1 MVLFANPKVLES
13 LAKRQRGALT
23 GAAKAAFAAT
33 FALQQKDEA
42 EAATTLCRRG
52 VKFETADKADLA
64 ALRRGVQP
72 VYDRLGRRAETKAAI
87 AQIEAIRADAG
98 SAPAPACKPGA
109 QAGGRGGQATPIDGV
124 YRTEVTTAQLKRTP
138 GFKAFEANPGNVG
151 RFKMELRN
159 GRFRISGASDGSEVI
174 GTYAVNGD
182 GVAIEFNGE
191 GPYRYGWS
199 LYRGA
204 LTLHMRGDGP
214 TPLVVHPWRREGGQP
229 SLGTRTAIDGVW
241 TMNATRAQVVKEMM
255 ARQELTKAMADSDL
269 VSENYGRWRFTFDR
283 GQLYYTQAAEGSK
296 RWTRAR
302 YIGQGP
308 HVHHHRDRLRR
319 GVAQRV
325 GREDRRVLQLPLEP
339 LSRPA
344 DADAGGGRDLAGE
357 LHRPAVAQGRL
368 KVQRGGELG
377 PRAGSPPPARS
388 RR

>member
-1 MVLFANPKVLES
+1 M
-13 LAKRQRGALT
+13 
-23 GAAKAAFAAT
+23 
-33 FALQQKDEA
+33 
-42 EAATTLCRRG
+42 
-52 VKFETADKADLA
+52 
-64 ALRRGVQP
+64 
-72 VYDRLGRRAETKAAI
+72 
-87 AQIEAIRADAG
+87 
-98 SAPAPACKPGA
+98 
-109 QAGGRGGQATPIDGV
+109 
-124 YRTEVTTAQLKRTP
+124 TTAQLKRTP

-159 GRFRISGASDGSEVI
+159 GRFRISGASDGTEVI

-204 LTLHMRGDGP
+204 LTLHKRGDGP

-269 VSENYGRWRFTFDR
+269 VSENYGRWRFAFDR

-302 YIGQGP
+302 YSVKDHTFTITVTDYGGESP
-308 HVHHHRDRLRR
+308 NGSAEKTGESFSFHWSRYRDRLTLTP
-319 GVAQRV
+319 VAGAISPENFTAQPWRKV
-325 GREDRRVLQLPLEP
+325 G
-339 LSRPA
+339 
-344 DADAGGGRDLAGE
+344 
-357 LHRPAVAQGRL
+357 
-368 KVQRGGELG
+368 
-377 PRAGSPPPARS
+377 
-388 RR
+388 